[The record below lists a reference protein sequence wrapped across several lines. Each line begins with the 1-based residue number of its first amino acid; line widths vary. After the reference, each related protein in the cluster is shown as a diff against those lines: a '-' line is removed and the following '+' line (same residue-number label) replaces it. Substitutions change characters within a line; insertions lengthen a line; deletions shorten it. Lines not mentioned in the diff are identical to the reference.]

1 MYSDFPDASVRNVP
15 IAPLCV
21 STVATAALDE
31 LPAAGAAPPVA
42 AEEPPPP
49 PDLPLLLHADAN
61 RTTARAAA
69 ANPDPLRRTAR
80 E

>member
-42 AEEPPPP
+42 AEELPPPE
-49 PDLPLLLHADAN
+49 LPLLLHADAN